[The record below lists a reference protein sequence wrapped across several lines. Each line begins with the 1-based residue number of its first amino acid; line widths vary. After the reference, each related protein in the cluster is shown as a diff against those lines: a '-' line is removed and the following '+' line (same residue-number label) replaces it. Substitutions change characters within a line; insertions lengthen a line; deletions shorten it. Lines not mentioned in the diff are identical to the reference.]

1 MKTLDTNTIN
11 LIAEATDCNDHTGAI
26 LFLADA
32 LGNERMV
39 SELQW
44 IDECHDFAG
53 HMTQDLI
60 DDRGAVSKIIM
71 KEAQD
76 TYTNYN
82 EIYAAF

>member
-1 MKTLDTNTIN
+1 
-11 LIAEATDCNDHTGAI
+11 
-26 LFLADA
+26 
-32 LGNERMV
+32 MV

>member
-1 MKTLDTNTIN
+1 MKNLDTNTIN

-44 IDECHDFAG
+44 IDECTTLQAHDSG
-53 HMTQDLI
+53 P
-60 DDRGAVSKIIM
+60 
-71 KEAQD
+71 
-76 TYTNYN
+76 N
-82 EIYAAF
+82 